1 MPSLHDPQ
9 TLQLAEALRRSVSTF
24 VRQVRVATAT
34 PRTSQLETLELLESH
49 GAITIAEL
57 ARLRGVKHQSMRL
70 VIQELES
77 QGYIT
82 RQPNAQDARA
92 QLIAL
97 TETARAMLSDA
108 REQRARWIADW
119 LTEKL
124 DASSRNDLIKGIAA
138 LNKLTD

>member
-1 MPSLHDPQ
+1 MPSPHDQQ
-9 TLQLAEALRRSVSTF
+9 TLQLAEALRSAVSTF
-24 VRQVRVATAT
+24 VRHVRVATSTA
-34 PRTSQLETLELLESH
+34 RTSQLETLELLETR

-57 ARLRGVKHQSMRL
+57 ARLRGVRHQSMRL

-97 TETARAMLSDA
+97 TETACTMLNDA
-108 REQRARWIADW
+108 RERRARWIADV

-124 DASSRNDLIKGIAA
+124 DAQSRDDLVKGIAA
-138 LNKLTD
+138 LNKLVG